1 MLLTWS
7 SRDIGI
13 DPQSL
18 ECERAGSTF
27 ALPARSV
34 SLSSQSVA
42 LSHSDIRLLLL
53 GDEREDAEVCLR
65 SAMSFTEE
73 PSSQGGYAPLIGRHV
88 ACESLDVFVMR
99 GRRPVVARSADGVPI
114 VLPREAELVDLE
126 DLIDEA
132 GCYRVVARDPETRH
146 FLTHKDHHV
155 QPTPAASPMSARPQA
170 PRAER
175 APSPV
180 SMPTPMPYGAMSEH
194 GYLAH
199 LHETINNLRDQLRE
213 AATRAD
219 RDIRYER
226 ERADA
231 GIKATHEACEAVR
244 KQAFD
249 ANVKLSA
256 YVARLEARD
265 QRIDD
270 LEAQLAEMKEEVD
283 NARALAAELKVQ
295 AENSGFDPFDAFMQV
310 DQALDIA
317 AKTANRFK
325 GD

>member
-1 MLLTWS
+1 M
-7 SRDIGI
+7 
-13 DPQSL
+13 
-18 ECERAGSTF
+18 
-27 ALPARSV
+27 
-34 SLSSQSVA
+34 SVA
-42 LSHSDIRLLLL
+42 KDKARQS
-53 GDEREDAEVCLR
+53 
-65 SAMSFTEE
+65 
-73 PSSQGGYAPLIGRHV
+73 GYAPLIEQTV
-88 ACESLDVFVMR
+88 ECSTLEVFVMS
-99 GRRPVVARSADGVPI
+99 GRKPIVARSADGAPI
-114 VLPREAELVDLE
+114 VLRREAELSDLE
-126 DLIDEA
+126 QAVQES
-132 GCYRVVARDPETRH
+132 GCYRVVARHPETH
-146 FLTHKDHHV
+146 DYLTHKDHRV
-155 QPTPAASPMSARPQA
+155 RVLAA
-170 PRAER
+170 

-180 SMPTPMPYGAMSEH
+180 RHPHTPPVSEHAFAPRPTPMPYGAMSEH

-231 GIKATHEACEAVR
+231 GIKATQEACDAVR

-283 NARALAAELKVQ
+283 NARTLATELKRQ
-295 AENSGFDPFDAFMQV
+295 SESSGFDPFDAFMQM